1 MRVTHNNLP
10 NNVTITQYH
19 KSGTVRISVEGIQ
32 SNKLDLTPEQWD
44 DIVDFLITRGQK
56 PYE

>member
-19 KSGTVRISVEGIQ
+19 KSGAVRISVEGGYSAII
-32 SNKLDLTPEQWD
+32 DLTPEQWD
-44 DIVDFLITRGQK
+44 DIVDFVINRGQK